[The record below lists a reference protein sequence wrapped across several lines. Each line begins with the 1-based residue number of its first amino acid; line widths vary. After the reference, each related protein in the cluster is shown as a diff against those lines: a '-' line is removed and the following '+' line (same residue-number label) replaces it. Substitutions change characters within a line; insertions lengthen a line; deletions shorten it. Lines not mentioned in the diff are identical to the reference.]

1 MNCKTLTDK
10 IPKQELGP
18 VHCLVLSSGWLCT
31 PRTKNDSWPNDL
43 GSVLHINSA
52 DQPRKASLKSLQARK
67 CIGNISNWGWSLT
80 KGSFLTPPKHGCQ
93 KKTTFCMVSRD
104 PLKRA
109 HHEGYAEKRLNFFM
123 NDGALQWVCGH
134 GESHIWK
141 WGIKSKCSAPNRSQ
155 HSADDNGDSVFSGS

>member
-1 MNCKTLTDK
+1 MLTDK

-18 VHCLVLSSGWLCT
+18 VHCLVLSSGCLCT

-43 GSVLHINSA
+43 GSVLHIDSA

-93 KKTTFCMVSRD
+93 KKTTFCMVSRES
-104 PLKRA
+104 PQ
-109 HHEGYAEKRLNFFM
+109 ESSSWRLCREETELLYEWR
-123 NDGALQWVCGH
+123 GTSVGLWA
-134 GESHIWK
+134 
-141 WGIKSKCSAPNRSQ
+141 WGISHLEVGCKVKVLGSQ
-155 HSADDNGDSVFSGS
+155 LLPTLSRW